1 MPRFQYEA
9 ADASGRIQSG
19 ALDADSERAARLQ
32 LRERGLSALGVR
44 ESATAAGGGVAWL
57 SPRLGGADLCW
68 ATRELASLLGA
79 RLSLEAALTATIEQA
94 ERKVVADA
102 LTAVCDHVR
111 GGMRFADALAQRP
124 RDFPAIYRALVSAG
138 EDSGDLARV
147 MERLADYLE
156 NRDQLRGKMLTAFI
170 YPAVVALVSVG
181 IVIFLL
187 GYVVPQVVSAFTQ
200 ARQDLPTLTRVMLD
214 ASGFLREWGWI
225 AAGAMAGAVALARRA
240 LRDPGRRMRWHAALL
255 RAPLIGRYA
264 LGVDTARFAST
275 LAILMDAGVPLLRAL
290 DAARETMSNDRLK
303 HCAADTTARVREG
316 APLAAAL
323 RQQRLFPTNLVH
335 LVASGEKTGA
345 LAPMLDRAAANLSRD
360 LERRA
365 SRLTALLEPLMI
377 LGMGGVVMLIV
388 LAVLLPIMEINQM
401 VQ

>member
-1 MPRFQYEA
+1 MPRFHFEA
-9 ADASGRIQSG
+9 ANSTGQIEAGTMDAESV
-19 ALDADSERAARLQ
+19 RAVRLQ
-32 LRERGLSALGVR
+32 LRERGLTALGVH
-44 ESATAAGGGVAWL
+44 ETSAGSSLSWL
-57 SPRLGGADLCW
+57 GPRLGAADLCW

-79 RLSLEAALTATIEQA
+79 RLPLESALMATIEQA
-94 ERKVVADA
+94 EQKVVADSLA
-102 LTAVCDHVR
+102 AVCNHVR
-111 GGMRFADALAQRP
+111 GGMRLADALGERP

-156 NRDQLRGKMLTAFI
+156 SRDNLRSKMLTAFI
-170 YPAVVALVSVG
+170 YPAVVAFVSVC

-187 GYVVPQVVSAFTQ
+187 GYVVPQVVSAFSQ
-200 ARQDLPTLTRVMLD
+200 ARQELPMLTQIMLA
-214 ASGFLREWGWI
+214 ASGYVREWGWLTALVI
-225 AAGAMAGAVALARRA
+225 AGAVATWRWS
-240 LRDPGRRMRWHAALL
+240 LRDDSVRLRWHSLLL
-255 RAPLIGRYA
+255 RVPMVGKYV
-264 LGVDTARFAST
+264 LGVNTARFAST

-290 DAARETMSNDRLK
+290 DAARQTMGNDRLK
-303 HCAADTTARVREG
+303 ACASDTTARVREG
-316 APLAAAL
+316 APLASAL
-323 RQQRLFPTNLVH
+323 KVQKVFPSNLIH

-365 SRLTALLEPLMI
+365 TRLTALLEPLMI